1 MGNPRALTSVSLG
14 KSIPIPDKLR
24 QNTESTRYTKQNSV
38 KVHFLQSVMVQQDT
52 RVSIDVGVRIL
63 DFSEFVE
70 DSRSESIY
78 LRHEFEQFII
88 WEMFQCEFPKSI
100 RSKGDTVEPYIADPS
115 FGEQRVRN
123 QGQHDHSSTW
133 TRYTL

>member
-1 MGNPRALTSVSLG
+1 MNFSVEKDLGRSMGNPRALLSVSLV

-24 QNTESTRYTKQNSV
+24 QNTESTRYTKQDSV

-63 DFSEFVE
+63 DFAKFVE

-88 WEMFQCEFPKSI
+88 WEMFQCEFP
-100 RSKGDTVEPYIADPS
+100 GY
-115 FGEQRVRN
+115 Q
-123 QGQHDHSSTW
+123 
-133 TRYTL
+133 